1 METTASSVARSSY
14 FVRAISSLVFAC
26 ATFACSDGAG
36 VGDDYGLES
45 GSTVEQPV
53 WGGGQVAGGFG
64 AVELVIQYDGSKLTT
79 CSGVII
85 SQHVGLT
92 AGHCFDR
99 SLGEALTGTVPMH
112 VSYTEDG
119 TNWYCLTGAS
129 DGTSGKCTQL
139 KNMLIKRLGVG
150 ITPERDFAVMVYRG
164 VGRPRPGAPVGPLQW
179 AGWTNGFNDF
189 RGLLVDPGE
198 NFGYSFWG
206 RGVSSNS
213 GTGAGTMRTF
223 NDSVD
228 WMGSKHF
235 FTDAGDKRTC
245 SGDSGGPYLW
255 RNANTHVMGI
265 HSHSEHGDGDECTG
279 KNILFTGKQ
288 RANRMIRSHVTLIN
302 EFANSSLPGSAH
314 TSCREQSVQ
323 HFWCGP

>member
-1 METTASSVARSSY
+1 MDVSVAKLVGISNFLTAFSAGALALATSACSDATGVGGDYEIDGVSSVA
-14 FVRAISSLVFAC
+14 
-26 ATFACSDGAG
+26 
-36 VGDDYGLES
+36 E
-45 GSTVEQPV
+45 PV
-53 WGGGQVAGGFG
+53 WGGGQVAGGHG
-64 AVELVIQYDGSKLTT
+64 AVELVIQYGGSQQTT

-99 SLGEALTGTVPMH
+99 PLGTALTGTVAMH
-112 VSYTEDG
+112 VSYTENGTSWYCITGPSDG
-119 TNWYCLTGAS
+119 TN
-129 DGTSGKCTQL
+129 GKCTQF
-139 KNMLIKRLGVG
+139 KNVLIKRLGAG

-164 VGRPRPGAPVGPLQW
+164 VGRPRPGGPGPLQW

-189 RGLLVDPGE
+189 RGLLVDPGDS
-198 NFGYSFWG
+198 FGYSFWG

-223 NDSVD
+223 NDAVD
-228 WMGSKHF
+228 WMGSQHF

-245 SGDSGGPYLW
+245 SGDSGGPYLF

-265 HSHSEHGDGDECTG
+265 HSHSEHADGDACTG

-288 RANRMIRSHVTLIN
+288 RANRMIRSHVPFIN
-302 EFANSSLPGSAH
+302 DFANASLVGSPH
-314 TSCREQSVQ
+314 TSCRETSIQ